1 MKAMP
6 FVTVL
11 ATVWLTTVGQTQPQ
25 SLKSQLEEII
35 QSSGFNGSVLVSH
48 ADQTLLAAG
57 YGLADH
63 EKAIENTS
71 STEHRIGSVT
81 KQFTAMAILI
91 LEEQGK
97 LKTQAK
103 VGEYLTEV
111 PRVWQT
117 LTLHQLLTHTSGLTH
132 SWSVP
137 TFARNGSRARTLDET
152 LALFFDLPLEFEP
165 GTDYQ
170 YSGVGY
176 FLLAKL
182 IETQS
187 GQSYDSF
194 LRQQIFEPLEMNTTG
209 CDHPKR
215 SQGKASRGYQINP
228 RGKRR
233 VAPEFY
239 MPLLTGGGNLYSSVE
254 DMHRWDKALREQ
266 KLISRESYE
275 RMYTAERRNYAYGWT
290 VRRQKGE
297 RWISHGGGVPGHSS
311 FILRNP
317 DKDLCVVIMSNHRG
331 ERGQRIPFQLAN
343 AVLDH
348 MYGSSAD

>member
-1 MKAMP
+1 MKARS
-6 FVTVL
+6 FITVL
-11 ATVWLTTVGQTQPQ
+11 ATIWLTIVGQTQTQ

-35 QSSGFNGSVLVSH
+35 RNSDFKGSVLVSH

-57 YGLADH
+57 YGLANH

-71 STEHRIGSVT
+71 TTQHRIGSVT

-103 VGEYLTEV
+103 VGDYLTEV
-111 PRVWQT
+111 PRIWQA

-137 TFARNGSRARTLDET
+137 AFARNGSKARTLDDT
-152 LALFFDLPLEFEP
+152 LALFFDLPLKFEP
-165 GTDYQ
+165 GTDFQ

-187 GQSYDSF
+187 GQSYEAF
-194 LRQQIFEPLEMNTTG
+194 LSDQIFEPLGMNDTG
-209 CDHPKR
+209 CDHPER
-215 SQGKASRGYQINP
+215 PQDKASHGYQINP
-228 RGKRR
+228 RGNQRP
-233 VAPEFY
+233 APVFY
-239 MPLLTGGGNLYSSVE
+239 MPLLKGGGNLYSAVE

-266 KLISRESYE
+266 KLISRESYD
-275 RMYTAERRNYAYGWT
+275 RMYTAELRNYSYGWT

-331 ERGQRIPFQLAN
+331 KRGQQIPFRLAN
-343 AVLDH
+343 AVLDQ
-348 MYGSSAD
+348 MK